1 MKRSLPFV
9 FLLLSFLL
17 FSGCGKASAESSS
30 SEEVSSTTTVSTE
43 KVDQLSR
50 KELLKAYKRL
60 RAEIAQKE
68 KELAEKEKELKKTR
82 SQLSNAINDEKHTRW
97 KLYLVLLIIG
107 LIIVGI
113 VGTFVYAAIKNPK
126 VHTVPTGVQ
135 NRCPRCGWEYH
146 DGETECKN
154 CHTHF

>member
-17 FSGCGKASAESSS
+17 FSGCDKAPAESSS
-30 SEEVSSTTTVSTE
+30 SEEVSSTTSVSAE

-50 KELLKAYKRL
+50 KELQKAYKRQL
-60 RAEIAQKE
+60 AEIAQKE
-68 KELAEKEKELKKTR
+68 QELAEKEKELEETR
-82 SQLSNAINDEKHTRW
+82 SLLSNARSDAKHTRW
-97 KLYLVLLIIG
+97 KLFLVLLIIG

-113 VGTFVYAAIKNPK
+113 VGTFVYSAIRNPK
-126 VHTVPTGVQ
+126 IHTVPAGVQ

-146 DGETECKN
+146 EGETECKN

>member
-17 FSGCGKASAESSS
+17 FSGCGKTPAEPSPSKG
-30 SEEVSSTTTVSTE
+30 VSSTTTVSTE
-43 KVDQLSR
+43 KVDPRSR
-50 KELLKAYKRL
+50 KELQEAYIRQ

-68 KELAEKEKELKKTR
+68 KKLGEKEKELEETR
-82 SQLSNAINDEKHTRW
+82 SLLSNARNDARHTRW
-97 KLYLVLLIIG
+97 KLYLVLLTNG
-107 LIIVGI
+107 LIIMGI
-113 VGTFVYAAIKNPK
+113 VGTFVYATKINPK
-126 VHTVPTGVQ
+126 VHTVPTGVH

-146 DGETECKN
+146 EGETECKN